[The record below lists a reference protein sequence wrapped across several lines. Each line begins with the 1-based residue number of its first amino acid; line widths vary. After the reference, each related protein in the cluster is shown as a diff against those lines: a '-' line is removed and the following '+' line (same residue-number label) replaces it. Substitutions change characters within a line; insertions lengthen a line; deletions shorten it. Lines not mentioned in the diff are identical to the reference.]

1 MKQLSLE
8 GLNFSTTEVNIK
20 DKIKPNYSTLYYFDN
35 CVIVEI
41 DGKTFTQQDAD
52 FIQVLSEVIEEG
64 GEIGEFELGNM
75 KIFINDLKTKT
86 YGI

>member
-1 MKQLSLE
+1 MRA
-8 GLNFSTTEVNIK
+8 
-20 DKIKPNYSTLYYFDN
+20 TLYDFDHGI
-35 CVIVEI
+35 IVEI

-86 YGI
+86 YGV